1 MKCLGLM
8 SGTSVD
14 GVDCAI
20 VQVSGSGQNLRI
32 KLLGH
37 QISPYRPS
45 LRRRI
50 LLATEGGMV
59 ADLCHLN
66 VLVGEIF
73 AQAALRTIRRLGFSP
88 KNITLIGSHGQTI
101 CHQPRPIR
109 EPGVGLIRSS
119 LQIGDP
125 SVIAERTGITT
136 VADFRARDLAAGGE
150 GAPLTPYV
158 HYLMFRNRDRSRLI
172 VNLGGI
178 ANVTYLPADGTL
190 EEVLAFDTGPCNML
204 LDALVHHATEGKLVM
219 DREGRLAR
227 RGTSLPR
234 FLSGLMNHS
243 FLRRKPPKSTGREE
257 FGGAFAAQVFQDA
270 KKQNMST
277 QDLLATSCEF
287 IALTIAKA
295 RRWLPGEVDEVL
307 VGGGGVRNR
316 TFMKHLAQALYP
328 IPMRTMAELGIDS
341 KAFEALA
348 FAVLAYQ
355 TFHRIEA
362 NLPAVTGA
370 RHPVVLGTIV
380 PGRSSPRPLSH

>member
-1 MKCLGLM
+1 
-8 SGTSVD
+8 
-14 GVDCAI
+14 
-20 VQVSGSGQNLRI
+20 
-32 KLLGH
+32 
-37 QISPYRPS
+37 
-45 LRRRI
+45 
-50 LLATEGGMV
+50 
-59 ADLCHLN
+59 
-66 VLVGEIF
+66 
-73 AQAALRTIRRLGFSP
+73 
-88 KNITLIGSHGQTI
+88 
-101 CHQPRPIR
+101 
-109 EPGVGLIRSS
+109 
-119 LQIGDP
+119 
-125 SVIAERTGITT
+125 
-136 VADFRARDLAAGGE
+136 
-150 GAPLTPYV
+150 
-158 HYLMFRNRDRSRLI
+158 
-172 VNLGGI
+172 
-178 ANVTYLPADGTL
+178 
-190 EEVLAFDTGPCNML
+190 
-204 LDALVHHATEGKLVM
+204 
-219 DREGRLAR
+219 
-227 RGTSLPR
+227 
-234 FLSGLMNHS
+234 MNHS

-270 KKQNMST
+270 KNQNMST

-370 RHPVVLGTIV
+370 RYPVVLGTMV

>member
-14 GVDCAI
+14 GIDCAI

-37 QISPYRPS
+37 QTTSYKPS

-50 LLATEGGMV
+50 LLATEKGTV
-59 ADLCHLN
+59 TDLCHLN
-66 VLVGEIF
+66 VLVGEVF

-88 KNITLIGSHGQTI
+88 KNIHLIGSHGQTI
-101 CHQPRPIR
+101 YHQPRPIR
-109 EPGVGLIRSS
+109 ELGVGFVRSS

-150 GAPLTPYV
+150 GAPLTPHV
-158 HYLMFRNRDRSRLI
+158 HYLMFRSREYSRLI
-172 VNLGGI
+172 LNLGGI

-190 EEVLAFDTGPCNML
+190 EDVLAFDAGPCNML
-204 LDALVHHATEGKLVM
+204 LDSLADYATKGKLNM
-219 DREGRLAR
+219 DRSGRLAS
-227 RGTSLPR
+227 RGQSLPQI
-234 FLSGLMNHS
+234 LSGLMNHS

-257 FGGAFAAQVFQDA
+257 FGEKFATQVFQVA
-270 KKQNMST
+270 RANGVLPE
-277 QDLLATSCEF
+277 DLLATSCEF
-287 IALTIAKA
+287 IARMIAES
-295 RRWLPGEVDEVL
+295 RRWLHGEVSEVL

-316 TFMKHLAQALYP
+316 TLMKYLARAFYP
-328 IPMRTMAELGIDS
+328 VPIKTMAQVGVES

-348 FAVLAYQ
+348 FAVLGYQ
-355 TFHRIEA
+355 AVHRFEA
-362 NLPAVTGA
+362 NLPSVTGA
-370 RHPVVLGTIV
+370 RHPVILGTIV
-380 PGRSSPRPLSH
+380 PGRFFPRLLSH